1 MKKNART
8 EGPLHRRHEHFFF
21 GFCSSAVSLQHAFL
35 RKSACGS
42 AKHRTFVLSA
52 GSELRMILHPPLL
65 QLPSSSSATFFLPSS
80 LPHSTMQA
88 VCDWKEM
95 EPLAMDLF
103 VNPHI
108 TTSIFLLNKSRVLR
122 SVNKPYH
129 DVLLTPFSRLICYV
143 QGVQS

>member
-1 MKKNART
+1 
-8 EGPLHRRHEHFFF
+8 
-21 GFCSSAVSLQHAFL
+21 
-35 RKSACGS
+35 
-42 AKHRTFVLSA
+42 
-52 GSELRMILHPPLL
+52 
-65 QLPSSSSATFFLPSS
+65 
-80 LPHSTMQA
+80 MQA